1 MSLPAVRDLSST
13 SDLPVLS
20 VDYSDVQHRTY
31 WNGLNEVGDWFET
44 KNISARMESFIF
56 EPGIIFNFSD
66 IQTKQPFQ
74 MECRDV
80 DGTLGFGCCVCGEM
94 FVDMFNNNKITKIQ
108 QGQMAVF
115 SSPHYEKFT
124 DLCQA
129 GRLTRFS
136 ISIKKSCLDKLNE
149 IYSGFFSSKFVYP
162 TLNTFLN
169 IYKQPLHINN
179 SVRDI
184 FNCSYI
190 GPLRQIYM
198 EGKALELLAHC
209 WQGFMGESRPNE
221 GLCVCRCDLE
231 KAEHAAELLVN
242 DFESVPSLEVLAKTV
257 GLSRSKLNQVFQ
269 SVHGATPFAYL
280 RSKRLE
286 KAKDMLLQDKVN
298 VTEAALA
305 VGYSSLSHFTKAF
318 TNQFNLHPSQC
329 RKRNSHFS
337 AQPLQSTSA
346 KP

>member
-1 MSLPAVRDLSST
+1 MSLLPYRNLSST
-13 SDLPVLS
+13 SNLPILTL
-20 VDYSDVQHRTY
+20 DYSDVHNRPY
-31 WNGLNEVGDWFET
+31 WNCLNEDGDWFMT
-44 KNISARMESFIF
+44 QNISAKIESFIF

-74 MECRDV
+74 IECHNV

-94 FVDMFNNNKITKIQ
+94 FVDMFNNNEITKIK
-108 QGQMAVF
+108 QGQIAVY
-115 SSPHYEKFT
+115 SSPHYDKFT
-124 DLCQA
+124 DICQA
-129 GRLTRFS
+129 GRLIRFS
-136 ISIKKSCLDKLNE
+136 VSIKKSSINKLNE
-149 IYSGFFSSKFVYP
+149 IYSGFFSSKDVYP

-169 IYKQPLHINN
+169 IYEQPLHINN
-179 SVRDI
+179 SVKDI
-184 FNCSYI
+184 FNCNYI

-198 EGKALELLAHC
+198 EGKALELLANC
-209 WQGFMGESRPNE
+209 WQGFMGECRPNE
-221 GLCVCRCDLE
+221 NHCVCRCDLE
-231 KAEHAAELLVN
+231 KAEHVADLLVN

-269 SVHGATPFAYL
+269 LVHGTTPFAYL
-280 RSKRLE
+280 RTKRLE
-286 KAKDMLLQDKVN
+286 KAKDMLLEDKVN

-337 AQPLQSTSA
+337 AQPLESTST
-346 KP
+346 KS